1 MFDKISRFTNFLITR
16 QLNTSATMANSLGA
30 IVEKL
35 NNFAAI
41 KTAESW
47 DNVGLLIEPAT
58 PKCVNASANRF
69 DCYNFEIIKQFLCI
83 L

>member
-1 MFDKISRFTNFLITR
+1 MSDKIRKLTDFLIKR
-16 QLNTSATMANSLGA
+16 QFSTSANMVNSLGD

-35 NNFAAI
+35 NKFAAI

-58 PKCVNASANRF
+58 PK
-69 DCYNFEIIKQFLCI
+69 
-83 L
+83 

>member
-1 MFDKISRFTNFLITR
+1 MFKSDKIGKLTNFLIKKKF
-16 QLNTSATMANSLGA
+16 NTSASMANSLGA
-30 IVEKL
+30 IVDKL

-58 PKCVNASANRF
+58 PKYVN
-69 DCYNFEIIKQFLCI
+69 
-83 L
+83 